1 MKKIISYV
9 KFIIECVMW
18 SVGLITLYVILYC
31 LTH

>member
-1 MKKIISYV
+1 MKQIISYV
-9 KFIIECVMW
+9 QFIIECVMW

>member
-1 MKKIISYV
+1 MKQIISYV

-18 SVGLITLYVILYC
+18 SIGLNTLYVILYC

>member
-1 MKKIISYV
+1 MKQIIYYV
-9 KFIIECVMW
+9 QVIIECVMW